1 MEKNFVEVR
10 PYDGDIY
17 RIDTAGEASAY
28 GNHGGGDAGL
38 MHELFL
44 ALNGEE
50 AEGIS
55 FIDVSAE
62 SHHMALRPSAP
73 GWRTENLSIS
83 NKGFSVDKVV
93 KIC

>member
-1 MEKNFVEVR
+1 
-10 PYDGDIY
+10 
-17 RIDTAGEASAY
+17 
-28 GNHGGGDAGL
+28 

-62 SHHMALRPSAP
+62 SHHMAFAAERSRLADGKPF
-73 GWRTENLSIS
+73 NI
-83 NKGFSVDKVV
+83 K
-93 KIC
+93 